1 MFSTTLPACYSLPP
15 LFFSLML
22 TQFLFLLST
31 IFFFV
36 SPLLSPAINSP
47 LCPAFFLLFS
57 TLSFL
62 FFVSALFSSLS
73 LIFPSHS
80 LSFSPPP
87 PPLTFLVPQLHRL
100 SNKRTHTPFNRTPSF
115 IFHLCQSPWSCL
127 RESNPPADSSFLFFL
142 FPL

>member
-1 MFSTTLPACYSLPP
+1 MFFHDLAGLLFTPSLSFP
-15 LFFSLML
+15 LML

-47 LCPAFFLLFS
+47 LSPAFFLLYFPHS
-57 TLSFL
+57 PSSF
-62 FFVSALFSSLS
+62 FPCVLFSSLS
-73 LIFPSHS
+73 LTFPSHS
-80 LSFSPPP
+80 LSFFLL
-87 PPLTFLVPQLHRL
+87 PPLTLLVPQLHRL
-100 SNKRTHTPFNRTPSF
+100 SNKPPFNRTPSF

-127 RESNPPADSSFLFFL
+127 RESNPPANSSFLFFL